1 MAFKGKVAVVTG
13 GSRGIGR
20 EVCFNLAREGASV
33 AVGYQGNAEAAN
45 EVVSQIAA
53 TQGCGRA
60 IAVRVDVVSAAD
72 VKEFFSKANEEFG
85 RIDFAINMAGTLLSN
100 YPKIEDTTEEE
111 WDRVFAI
118 NTKGTFLVCK
128 EAQKWLGP
136 GGRIVTCSSNSV
148 GALLP
153 KYGSYIASKAAV
165 EAFSRVLAKEMAG
178 KGITVNCIAP
188 GPTATDMFYAGKS
201 QEWIDSFI
209 RSCPM
214 GRLGE
219 VQDIA
224 PLVRFLVSP
233 EAEWVN
239 GQVIRANGGTG

>member
-1 MAFKGKVAVVTG
+1 MAFNGKVAVVTG

-20 EVCFNLAREGASV
+20 EICFTLAREGASV
-33 AVGYQGNAEAAN
+33 VVGYQGNAEAAN
-45 EVVSQIAA
+45 EVVLQIAQ
-53 TQGCGRA
+53 QGCGRA
-60 IAVRVDVVSAAD
+60 IAVRVDVVSSAD
-72 VKEFFSKANEEFG
+72 VKDFFSKAEEEFG

-128 EAQKWLGP
+128 EAQKKLGP

-178 KGITVNCIAP
+178 RRITVNCIAP

-201 QEWIDSFI
+201 EEWIESCI
-209 RSCPM
+209 QTCPM

-239 GQVIRANGGTG
+239 GQVIRANGGSG